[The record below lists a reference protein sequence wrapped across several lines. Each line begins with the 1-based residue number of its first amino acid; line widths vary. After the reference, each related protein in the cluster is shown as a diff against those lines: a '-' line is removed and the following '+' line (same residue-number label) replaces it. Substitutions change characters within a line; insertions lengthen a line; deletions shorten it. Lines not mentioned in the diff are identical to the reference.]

1 MAEQFKGC
9 RLIPFPTPPEL
20 LHSLN
25 WTAQPVSE
33 DDLNRVQRSLG
44 CGRITAT
51 LLCQRINGDE
61 REMRKF
67 LAPRLSGIS
76 DPFSIRG
83 MDQVVSRVLRA
94 RINRERIHVFGDYDV
109 DGVSS
114 TVLMVQVLSEIGC
127 SVSYSMPRRNE
138 EGYGLTLSHVEKVV
152 SELPVDIWMALDCGS
167 NAHASIRFLQEK
179 GVDVIVIDHHQVRN
193 GLPEKVIMINPHT
206 DGCECRG
213 QLNLCTGALVFKLIQ
228 ALMNRIQDDPDDHWE
243 GGALKD
249 YLDLVALACVTDL
262 VPLVQENRVLV
273 HFGLQRL
280 SRSTRPGIQA
290 LMDVAGIDYGQTLD
304 ASDISYKLGPRINA
318 GGRLNDAMLPVR
330 LLLSQDF
337 NSCVKDACEL
347 EGMNQERQF
356 IERCV
361 YASAIQSV
369 ENNGLGDRHG
379 LVLYDPEWHTGVVGI
394 VSNRLVR
401 QLNRPVIVL
410 GNEGAIAKGSCRGVD
425 GLDMVGILDQCSDY
439 LIEWGGHPMAAGL
452 SLHPDAVPG
461 FSDRFNALV
470 SHAKPVDSGFPVRE
484 NGTKV
489 DLWVTRDQ
497 IDRNLTDE
505 IRRFGPFGI
514 CNPEPILGLRN
525 VPVARAPVRFGSDHY
540 KFWVGLDR
548 HEYDLICLSWN
559 GTSNMPSAGKSV
571 DILFRLKWHEW
582 RGKGYPEATLVEWRY
597 SGD

>member
-20 LHSLN
+20 LLSLN

-44 CGRITAT
+44 CSRITAT

-83 MDQVVSRVLRA
+83 MDQVVSRLLRA

-193 GLPEKVIMINPHT
+193 GLPEKVMMINPHT

-228 ALMNRIQDDPDDHWE
+228 ALMNRIQEDPDDHWE
-243 GGALKD
+243 GSALKD

-361 YASAIQSV
+361 YSSAIQSV
-369 ENNGLGDRHG
+369 EKNGLGDRHG

-559 GTSNMPSAGKSV
+559 GASNMPSAGKSV